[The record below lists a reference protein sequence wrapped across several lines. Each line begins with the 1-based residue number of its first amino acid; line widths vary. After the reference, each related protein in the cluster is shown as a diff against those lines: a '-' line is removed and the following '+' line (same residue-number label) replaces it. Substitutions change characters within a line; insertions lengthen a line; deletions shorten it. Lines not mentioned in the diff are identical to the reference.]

1 MTYSAKN
8 KSIESEV
15 MADEAAIQGDLNK
28 FLAQTQHPSC
38 YVCGNGVNIP
48 RSLSEPSSQIKLALP
63 KYPALIFPSKQPFHQ
78 TLVLFL
84 GKGGLTVAIY
94 YR

>member
-48 RSLSEPSSQIKLALP
+48 RSLSEPSSPMISIPVAL
-63 KYPALIFPSKQPFHQ
+63 LMMGS
-78 TLVLFL
+78 
-84 GKGGLTVAIY
+84 GEC
-94 YR
+94 